1 MGGSYRSAQPQR
13 RVPGLCQALHTALV
27 SIGPSRLHLEGIP
40 IQVAALGASG
50 IAAPAASAD
59 GVVAELDRL
68 L

>member
-40 IQVAALGASG
+40 IQVAA
-50 IAAPAASAD
+50 SAD